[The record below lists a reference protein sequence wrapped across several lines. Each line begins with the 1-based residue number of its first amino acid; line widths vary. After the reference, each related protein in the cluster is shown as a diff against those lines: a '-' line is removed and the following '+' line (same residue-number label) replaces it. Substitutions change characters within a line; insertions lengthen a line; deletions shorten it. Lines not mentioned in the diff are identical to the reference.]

1 MLRKL
6 FLILT
11 SILIITVLLVPKE
24 SDYFQR
30 LENDYGK
37 IHYSV
42 SLNKE
47 MLKEV
52 GEYEYRNQL
61 IYSKF
66 EYSFGSISVSYYGFL
81 NIILFQKSKNRVPKS
96 PNITV

>member
-30 LENDYGK
+30 LEN
-37 IHYSV
+37 
-42 SLNKE
+42 
-47 MLKEV
+47 
-52 GEYEYRNQL
+52 
-61 IYSKF
+61 
-66 EYSFGSISVSYYGFL
+66 
-81 NIILFQKSKNRVPKS
+81 
-96 PNITV
+96 